1 MGGATFRAG
10 VVAVV
15 RRDDGLV
22 LALERCD
29 TPGAWQ
35 FPQGGIDT
43 GEDPTDAAC
52 RELLEETGLDSR
64 TVRLVSSLQDWIAY
78 EWPAELAARQKNGRI
93 GQTQRWFLFGV
104 DPAVDDD
111 SFAERIRPD
120 GREFGAWK
128 WIDPHRLVDGV
139 VEWRR
144 TAYARALARL
154 LP

>member
-1 MGGATFRAG
+1 
-10 VVAVV
+10 
-15 RRDDGLV
+15 
-22 LALERCD
+22 
-29 TPGAWQ
+29 
-35 FPQGGIDT
+35 
-43 GEDPTDAAC
+43 
-52 RELLEETGLDSR
+52 
-64 TVRLVSSLQDWIAY
+64 VSSLQDWIAY

-104 DPAVDDD
+104 DPAVDDN